1 MVISPC
7 DFVAPHAALV
17 FEIPPATGLQTR
29 LEQPPVPPVAIRFK
43 TAGSYG
49 QLVRFALFQPMP
61 QARRQYSF
69 TGPREAMAR
78 APQDGGEKVCGR
90 AGFEMKSAFSA
101 PAIH

>member
-43 TAGSYG
+43 TAKPCG
-49 QLVRFALFQPMP
+49 QLVRFVLLRPMP

-69 TGPREAMAR
+69 SIPLEAMAR
-78 APQDGGEKVCGR
+78 VPQGGGEEACGR

-101 PAIH
+101 LAIH